1 MKASEFFL
9 EFTLFAPFA
18 GGVAVGHSRCG
29 EFLLVDDKSLAD
41 ALHWAMEHRCPVW
54 RVNAVGSPNAPR
66 PVEHCLPCEA
76 TDNAPRGVGSWKGF
90 L

>member
-54 RVNAVGSPNAPR
+54 LSQR
-66 PVEHCLPCEA
+66 PEASRTLP
-76 TDNAPRGVGSWKGF
+76 PLRGHG
-90 L
+90 